1 MSDLRRR
8 TFLALAAAAVAT
20 ATTTTATATSAFAAL
35 AQAAT
40 SPSDLM
46 RRSRFTQH
54 VGSTFTMTSSA
65 GRWSVAL
72 EAVEDLAPG
81 GSPGAEKQ
89 FAAAFSG
96 GGPGDGV
103 YTFSRK
109 GFTPTALFVVASS
122 DSRRAT
128 VNCV

>member
-1 MSDLRRR
+1 MTALRRR
-8 TFLALAAAAVAT
+8 TFIAAAAAAVAT
-20 ATTTTATATSAFAAL
+20 VTTTTATSATAASAKAP
-35 AQAAT
+35 T
-40 SPSDLM
+40 DLM

-65 GRWSVAL
+65 GRWIVAL

-122 DSRRAT
+122 ASRRAT

>member
-1 MSDLRRR
+1 MSALRRR
-8 TFLALAAAAVAT
+8 TFIATTAAVVGAA
-20 ATTTTATATSAFAAL
+20 ATTTAGS
-35 AQAAT
+35 AQAARAPT
-40 SPSDLM
+40 DLM
-46 RRSRFTQH
+46 RRSRFTPH
-54 VGSTFTMTSSA
+54 VGSTFTMTSPA
-65 GRWSVAL
+65 GRWAVAL

-89 FAAAFSG
+89 FAAAFAG

-122 DSRRAT
+122 NSRRAT

>member
-1 MSDLRRR
+1 MSVLGRR
-8 TFLALAAAAVAT
+8 TFIAAVAAAVAT
-20 ATTTTATATSAFAAL
+20 ATSPTAASAQTAKAPT
-35 AQAAT
+35 
-40 SPSDLM
+40 DLM

-72 EAVEDLAPG
+72 KAVEDLAPG

-103 YTFSRK
+103 YTFYRK

-122 DSRRAT
+122 GSRRAT